1 MNATEQLP
9 AGTELDKLLSTFFK
23 AELPDPFPALKLPAA
38 RSAEPPMPASPRIA
52 AQRQPILTK
61 SRFSLAVSVA
71 LLLGGCW
78 YLSSHIGGAPAPRPN
93 AVTGPQASPPKQI
106 IKAIEDDKK
115 PPMMP

>member
-23 AELPDPFPALKLPAA
+23 AELPDPFPELKLPAA
-38 RSAEPPMPASPRIA
+38 RSAEPPMPAAPRIPA
-52 AQRQPILTK
+52 ERQPIFTR

-78 YLSSHIGGAPAPRPN
+78 YLSTQIGTPPPRPN
-93 AVTGPQASPPKQI
+93 TGTGGQASPPKQI
-106 IKAIEDDKK
+106 IKAIEGDKK
-115 PPMMP
+115 PPTMP